1 MEATLNLN
9 IPVDVPNGYSLETL
23 KKQVTEYA
31 KSLIQKYK
39 TETLSEDNL
48 EQAFPTD
55 LMQQIAE
62 YAIKEHEAGHCIPN
76 SQVKEKVMER
86 LGWK

>member
-1 MEATLNLN
+1 MEATINIS
-9 IPVDVPNGYSLETL
+9 IPVNVPNDYSLETL
-23 KKQVTEYA
+23 KKQLTEYA
-31 KSLIQKYK
+31 RNLIAKYK
-39 TETLSEDNL
+39 TESLSDDNL
-48 EQAFPTD
+48 DKAFPAE
-55 LMQQIAE
+55 LMQQVAE